1 MFIIYVTEQSEET
14 TEQGTK
20 VDAEYIGDEGMQMYT
35 YIVWSIVYIAKVQV
49 SAVFVSERTIPLI
62 VTSYSVRPLTYR
74 IYTRGLFGSDFN
86 LVVW

>member
-35 YIVWSIVYIAKVQV
+35 YIV
-49 SAVFVSERTIPLI
+49 
-62 VTSYSVRPLTYR
+62 
-74 IYTRGLFGSDFN
+74 
-86 LVVW
+86 